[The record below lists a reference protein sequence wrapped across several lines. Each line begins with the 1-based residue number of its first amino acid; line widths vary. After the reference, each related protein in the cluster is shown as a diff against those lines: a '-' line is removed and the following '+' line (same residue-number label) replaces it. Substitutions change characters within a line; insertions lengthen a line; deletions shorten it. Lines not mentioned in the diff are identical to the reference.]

1 MSILKKLKINR
12 YTKNDMNPFFQQIIT
27 ETVKRQLKKK
37 NKQIDDKILS
47 SEVNLFK
54 INITHLIRDTIFVLI
69 GIVSAG
75 FGLKGFLLPN
85 LFIDGGAMG
94 ISLLISET
102 TNVSLSLLIVLVNF
116 PFIILGFSQIGKQF
130 AIKSILAI
138 IGLAL
143 VVHFIPFPLIT
154 SDKLLIAIFG
164 GFFLGV
170 GIGMSIRGG
179 AVIDGTEVI
188 AIYLSRKTGLTIGD
202 VILIFNLIIFSF
214 GAYIMS
220 IEIALY
226 AILTYIAAAKTV
238 DYIIEGVEEY
248 TGITIISDKSEK
260 IRLMITEKLGRG
272 VTIYTGKGGY
282 GPKSENLKQINILY
296 TVITRLE
303 ISRLRTEIEKI
314 DSDSFI
320 IMNSIKDTKGGMI
333 KKRPLEK

>member
-1 MSILKKLKINR
+1 
-12 YTKNDMNPFFQQIIT
+12 MNPFFQQIIISK
-27 ETVKRQLKKK
+27 VKHRLKKK
-37 NKQIDDKILS
+37 KKQIDDSELS
-47 SEVNLFK
+47 REVELLK
-54 INITHLIRDTIFVLI
+54 VNITHITGDIVFILI

-102 TNVSLSLLIVLVNF
+102 TSVPLSILIVLINF

-130 AIKSILAI
+130 AFKSILAI

-143 VVHFIPFPLIT
+143 IVHFIPYPLIT
-154 SDKLLIAIFG
+154 SDKLLIAVFG

-170 GIGMSIRGG
+170 GIGMTIRGG
-179 AVIDGTEVI
+179 AVIDGTEVL
-188 AIYLSRKTGLTIGD
+188 AIYMSRKTGLTIGD
-202 VILIFNLIIFSF
+202 VILIFNIIIFSF
-214 GAYIMS
+214 GAYILS
-220 IEIALY
+220 IEVALY

-238 DYIIEGVEEY
+238 DFIIEGVEEY
-248 TGITIISDKSEK
+248 TGITIISDKSEE
-260 IRLMITEKLGRG
+260 IRLMITKKLGSG

-282 GPKSENLKQINILY
+282 GTKGQNLKQIDILY

-303 ISRLRTEIEKI
+303 IARLRTEIDKI

-320 IMNSIKDTKGGMI
+320 IMNSIKDTRGGMI